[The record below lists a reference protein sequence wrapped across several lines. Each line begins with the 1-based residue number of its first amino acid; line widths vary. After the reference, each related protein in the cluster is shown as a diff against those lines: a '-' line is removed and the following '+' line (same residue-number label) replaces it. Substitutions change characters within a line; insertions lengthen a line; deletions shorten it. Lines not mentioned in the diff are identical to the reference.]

1 MLHLTPGSPLL
12 WQDTQGRPSP
22 TGQQPPGKQVGAGQ
36 TRAAASRASS
46 AGPCRWVGSWEWA
59 TRPTP
64 WPLWGCHSCPDVQA
78 TLQVCRPVTASRRA
92 SPERGWEPSPRPA
105 DLTRFHP
112 GMWPSLTWAE
122 SALSTGGHS
131 LYLESSGRR
140 VSGSTVGVA
149 SLQERPRTAQE
160 GGARPAPL
168 QSQQPCPHGPRPGHC
183 PGPLTPSVPRAD
195 PILPTLCTQPA

>member
-46 AGPCRWVGSWEWA
+46 AGPCRWVGSWEWV

-140 VSGSTVGVA
+140 VSGLQWEWPA
-149 SLQERPRTAQE
+149 SGKAKDSP
-160 GGARPAPL
+160 GGRGPASSAPKPAALSSWTKARSLPWPPDAIRAP
-168 QSQQPCPHGPRPGHC
+168 G
-183 PGPLTPSVPRAD
+183 
-195 PILPTLCTQPA
+195 